1 MAAVWLFRKIRYPVT
16 SDFFNFLQMNLNL
29 KLQKMT
35 PSLDQEHF
43 SLNDAGFCIAV
54 ALSDESIIYIYIYIV
69 REENMVTF
77 FFIVGMT
84 RT

>member
-1 MAAVWLFRKIRYPVT
+1 MAAVWLFRKIGYPVT
-16 SDFFNFLQMNLNL
+16 SDFLILQMNLNL
-29 KLQKMT
+29 KPQKMT

-43 SLNDAGFCIAV
+43 NLNDAGFCIAV
-54 ALSDESIIYIYIYIV
+54 VLSDESIIYIYCQG
-69 REENMVTF
+69 REHGHI

>member
-1 MAAVWLFRKIRYPVT
+1 
-16 SDFFNFLQMNLNL
+16 MNLNL

-54 ALSDESIIYIYIYIV
+54 VLSDESIIYIYIYVYIV
-69 REENMVTF
+69 REENIVTSF
-77 FFIVGMT
+77 LLWE
-84 RT
+84 